1 RPVDLGRERLEARVA
16 RLPRPEALA
25 AQASQKLDDLAERL
39 RRGLADR
46 AARARER
53 LQGDAARLS
62 APLLRA
68 RLERGRD
75 RLAAFD
81 LKPTLLT
88 RPLAERRERLAAIA
102 RLAEQ
107 LHPERPL
114 RRGYV
119 MVLDAAGAAVTDAAA
134 ARKEPGLTLKFR
146 DGTLDVLPAGSPCPP
161 RPRTAPP
168 SGEQPKLL

>member
-1 RPVDLGRERLEARVA
+1 VPVRRELAATLDELGLRQRKCALRPVDLGRERLEARVA

-75 RLAAFD
+75 RLAALD

-119 MVLDAAGAAVTDAAA
+119 MVVNAAGAAV
-134 ARKEPGLTLKFR
+134 
-146 DGTLDVLPAGSPCPP
+146 
-161 RPRTAPP
+161 
-168 SGEQPKLL
+168 